1 MTQKIKKINV
11 KNLYRFILLL
21 KNVSGSTYI
30 PEKSGKKEEGEFIY
44 ISYDN

>member
-11 KNLYRFILLL
+11 KTLNRFILLL

-30 PEKSGKKEEGEFIY
+30 PETSGKKRGNLIIY
-44 ISYDN
+44 IV